1 MDEFY
6 RQICFMSLGFAALFY
21 PSETKIDTW
30 MRVAERFIFW
40 GITYSI
46 YTAIPSLISWF
57 QTVLDM
63 KEYQTRVSDL
73 EYKIDLLQDRVQ
85 SLEKSKVRDS

>member
-6 RQICFMSLGFAALFY
+6 RQICFMSLGFAALFF

-40 GITYSI
+40 GITYTI
-46 YTAIPSLISWF
+46 YAAIPSLVSWF
-57 QTVLDM
+57 QTVLDVQ
-63 KEYQTRVSDL
+63 EYHSRVSDL
-73 EYKIDLLQDRVQ
+73 EYKIDLLQERVQ
-85 SLEKSKVRDS
+85 SLEKSKVIVS